1 MSSGARVL
9 RLVRASV
16 WCRVHFLK
24 LPKLLNQEN
33 ALSVPGLLFD
43 FSPHTCALA
52 GCTCGAGW
60 RKSIASMP
68 YHGLRSSLISTT
80 LIGLF
85 VN

>member
-33 ALSVPGLLFD
+33 ALNVPGLLFD
-43 FSPHTCALA
+43 FCRRNPSL
-52 GCTCGAGW
+52 
-60 RKSIASMP
+60 SMP